1 MEFLSVAR
9 HRDLRRSYSCY
20 AIGITL
26 TSYSARNLAIS
37 QNTPNLWIFV
47 LEAQPLPDAREFN
60 EVGGAFVLWYQMPGL
75 AEDPVQH
82 ASEFLR
88 EAGWQVTGVQE
99 EPRQIEREEAPEAE
113 HFDQALIDDEGYVFH
128 QWSVDDA
135 DDQTRH

>member
-1 MEFLSVAR
+1 MEFLSVAP

-26 TSYSARNLAIS
+26 TSDSARNLAIS

-47 LEAQPLPDAREFN
+47 LEAQPLPNAPEFN
-60 EVGGAFVLWYQMPGL
+60 EFGGAFVLCYQMPGL